1 MAGKTGYGSRFA
13 SGAEVVFETGLAGA
27 VFDGFGDGKKA
38 PGPTETF
45 DDGRWWK
52 GTSEWM
58 TDVYEGQGSF
68 YEGVTCKNMNRDRGA
83 DRIAIEDAG
92 RGSPKDRVFFVSR
105 EKSTGCLFWHGMLK
119 SVLSDVFL
127 FFAFLLFFVFSVF
140 LGGFL

>member
-1 MAGKTGYGSRFA
+1 
-13 SGAEVVFETGLAGA
+13 
-27 VFDGFGDGKKA
+27 
-38 PGPTETF
+38 
-45 DDGRWWK
+45 
-52 GTSEWM
+52 M

-83 DRIAIEDAG
+83 DRIAIEDDG

-105 EKSTGCLFWHGMLK
+105 AKSAGCLFWPGMLK

-127 FFAFLLFFVFSVF
+127 FFAFLLFIVFSVF